1 MPPRTAFLFPGQ
13 GSQQPGMGADLLRE
27 PRFAAL
33 ADQCS
38 EVLDLDL
45 AYLLTEAPEDELTL
59 TQHAQPALLFCG
71 IALTTLLRERGIEPA
86 AVAGHSAGEY
96 GALVVAGALSVPDAM
111 RAIGER
117 GRAMAEAAPY
127 GTSSMAAVLGLG
139 VDQVEEALAG
149 LDGVWPANYNTPTQ
163 IVVGGTT
170 DGVAAA
176 TPRLLEAGARR
187 VLPLKVAAAF
197 HTPLMRPA
205 AARLR
210 RVLDSVCWADPAVP
224 VVANVTAEPYPDGT
238 SAPDLL
244 ERQLASPVRWGD
256 CVVRLAGLGCEAFL
270 EVGPRRALS
279 GMLRELLPG
288 VPAGQVATPQ
298 AVADYRA

>member
-1 MPPRTAFLFPGQ
+1 
-13 GSQQPGMGADLLRE
+13 MGADLLRE
-27 PRFAAL
+27 PRFATL
-33 ADQCS
+33 AEECS

-45 AYLLTEAPEDELTL
+45 THLLTDAPDEELTL

-71 IALTTLLRERGIEPA
+71 VALTTLLRERGIEPA

-96 GALVVAGALSVPDAM
+96 GALVAAGALTVPDAM

-127 GTSSMAAVLGLG
+127 GTSAMAAVLGLSP
-139 VDQVEEALAG
+139 DRVEQTLAG
-149 LDGVWPANYNTPTQ
+149 LEGVWPANYNTPTQ
-163 IVVGGTT
+163 TVIGGTVP
-170 DGVAAA
+170 GVETASA
-176 TPRLLEAGARR
+176 RLLEAGARR

-197 HTPLMRPA
+197 HTPLMQPA

-210 RVLDSVCWADPAVP
+210 RVLDSVSWSDPTIP
-224 VVANVTAEPYPDGT
+224 VVANVTADVYPGGAA
-238 SAPDLL
+238 APDLL

-256 CVVRLAGLGCEAFL
+256 CVHRLRGLGCDAFL

-279 GMLRELLPG
+279 GMLRELAPG
-288 VPAGQVATPQ
+288 VPADQVSTPR
-298 AVADYRA
+298 AVTAQPV

>member
-1 MPPRTAFLFPGQ
+1 
-13 GSQQPGMGADLLRE
+13 MGADLLRE
-27 PRFAAL
+27 PRFDAL

-38 EVLDLDL
+38 LILDLDL
-45 AYLLTEAPEDELTL
+45 RRLLTDAPEEELTL

-71 IALTTLLRERGIEPA
+71 VALTTLLRERGIEPA

-96 GALVVAGALSVPDAM
+96 AALVAAGALSVPDAM

-127 GTSSMAAVLGLG
+127 GTSSMAAVLGIPTQD
-139 VDQVEEALAG
+139 VLAAIDG

-163 IVVGGTT
+163 TVIAGTVVG
-170 DGVAAA
+170 VEAA
-176 TPRLLEAGARR
+176 TPKLLEAGARR

-197 HTPLMRPA
+197 HTPLMQPA

-210 RVLDSVCWADPAVP
+210 QVLDSVEWETPGIP
-224 VVANVTAEPYPDGT
+224 VVANVTADVYPDGA

-256 CVVRLAGLGCEAFL
+256 CVLRLRDLGCDGFL

-279 GMLRELLPG
+279 GMLRELVPG
-288 VPAGQVATPQ
+288 LPAGQVATPE
-298 AVADYRA
+298 AVAVYEA

>member
-1 MPPRTAFLFPGQ
+1 
-13 GSQQPGMGADLLRE
+13 MGAELLQE

-45 AYLLTEAPEDELTL
+45 TYLLTGAPEDELTL

-71 IALTTLLRERGIEPA
+71 IALTTLLRERGVEPA

-96 GALVVAGALSVPDAM
+96 GALVAAGALSVPDAM

-117 GRAMAEAAPY
+117 GRAMAEASPY
-127 GTSSMAAVLGLG
+127 GTSSMAAVLGLRAE
-139 VDQVEEALAG
+139 QVMEAIAG
-149 LDGVWPANYNTPTQ
+149 LTGVWPANFNTPTQ
-163 IVVGGTT
+163 TVLGGTVE
-170 DGVAAA
+170 GVQEA
-176 TPRLLEAGARR
+176 TPKLLESGARR

-197 HTPLMRPA
+197 HTPLMEPA
-205 AARLR
+205 ASRLR
-210 RVLDSVCWADPAVP
+210 HVLDSVCWSGPSMP
-224 VVANVTAEPYPDGT
+224 VVANVTAEVYPDGA

-256 CVVRLAGLGCEAFL
+256 CVLRLHALGCDGFL

-279 GMLRELLPG
+279 GMLRELVPG
-288 VPAGQVATPQ
+288 VPGGQVATPQ
-298 AVADYRA
+298 AVAEYQA

>member
-1 MPPRTAFLFPGQ
+1 
-13 GSQQPGMGADLLRE
+13 MGAELLQE

-33 ADQCS
+33 ADECS
-38 EVLDLDL
+38 ELLDLDL
-45 AYLLTEAPEDELTL
+45 KHLLVDATDEELTL

-71 IALTTLLRERGIEPA
+71 IALTTLLREHGIEPT

-96 GALVVAGALSVPDAM
+96 GALVAAGALTVPDAM

-127 GTSSMAAVLGLG
+127 GTSAMAAVLGIG
-139 VDQVEEALAG
+139 PDRVEDALTG

-163 IVVGGTT
+163 TVIGGTVQ
-170 DGVAAA
+170 GVEAASA
-176 TPRLLEAGARR
+176 TLLEAGARR
-187 VLPLKVAAAF
+187 VVPLKVAAAF
-197 HTPLMRPA
+197 HTPLMQPA

-210 RVLDSVCWADPAVP
+210 HVLDGVSWSDPSIP
-224 VVANVTAEPYPDGT
+224 VVANVTADVYPGGRA
-238 SAPDLL
+238 APDLL

-256 CVVRLAGLGCEAFL
+256 CVLKLRELGCDAFL

-279 GMLRELLPG
+279 GMLRELTPDL
-288 VPAGQVATPQ
+288 PAGQISSPE
-298 AVADYRA
+298 AVAAQPV

>member
-1 MPPRTAFLFPGQ
+1 
-13 GSQQPGMGADLLRE
+13 MGAELLRE
-27 PRFAAL
+27 PRFKAL
-33 ADQCS
+33 ADQSS
-38 EVLDLDL
+38 EVLGFDLTH
-45 AYLLTEAPEDELTL
+45 LLTDAPEEELTQ

-96 GALVVAGALSVPDAM
+96 GALVAAGALSVPDAM

-127 GTSSMAAVLGLG
+127 GTTTMAAVLGLSA
-139 VDQVEEALAG
+139 DQVKEALVG
-149 LDGVWPANYNTPTQ
+149 LEGVWPANYNTPTQ

-170 DGVAAA
+170 DGVEAA
-176 TPRLLEAGARR
+176 TSKLLEAGARR

-197 HTPLMRPA
+197 HTPLMLPA

-210 RVLDSVCWADPAVP
+210 RVLDSVCWSRPAVP
-224 VVANVTAEPYPDGT
+224 VVANVTADVYPDAGA
-238 SAPDLL
+238 APDLL

-256 CVVRLAGLGCEAFL
+256 CVLRLSGLGCDSFL
-270 EVGPRRALS
+270 EVGPKRALS
-279 GMLRELLPG
+279 RMLRELVPG
-288 VPAGQVATPQ
+288 VPAGQVGSPQ
-298 AVADYRA
+298 AVADYPA

>member
-1 MPPRTAFLFPGQ
+1 
-13 GSQQPGMGADLLRE
+13 MGAELLDE

-33 ADQCS
+33 AEQSS

-45 AYLLTEAPEDELTL
+45 TYLLTDAPEEELTL
-59 TQHAQPALLFCG
+59 TQNAQPALLFCG
-71 IALTTLLRERGIEPA
+71 IALTTLLRERGVEPA

-96 GALVVAGALSVPDAM
+96 GALVAAGALSVPDAM

-117 GRAMAEAAPY
+117 GRAMSEAAPF
-127 GTSSMAAVLGLG
+127 GTSTMAAVLGIG
-139 VDQVEEALAG
+139 PEQVTKALIG
-149 LDGVWPANYNTPTQ
+149 LEGVWPANYNTPTQ
-163 IVVGGTT
+163 TVVGGTV

-205 AARLR
+205 ATRLR
-210 RVLDSVCWADPAVP
+210 RVLDSVCWSDPDVP
-224 VVANVTAEPYPDGT
+224 VVANVTADVYPGGA

-256 CVVRLAGLGCEAFL
+256 CVLRLRALGCDAFL

-279 GMLRELLPG
+279 GMLRELVPG
-288 VPAGQVATPQ
+288 VAAGQVATPQ
-298 AVADYRA
+298 AVAGYQA

>member
-1 MPPRTAFLFPGQ
+1 
-13 GSQQPGMGADLLRE
+13 MGAEVLRE

-38 EVLDLDL
+38 DVLGLDLT
-45 AYLLTEAPEDELTL
+45 YLLTEAPEDELTL

-96 GALVVAGALSVPDAM
+96 GALVAAGALSVPDAM

-127 GTSSMAAVLGLG
+127 GTSSMAAVLGLSA
-139 VDQVEEALAG
+139 DQVNEALTG
-149 LDGVWPANYNTPTQ
+149 LEGVWPANFNTPTQ
-163 IVVGGTT
+163 TVVGGTVE
-170 DGVAAA
+170 GVEAA
-176 TPRLLEAGARR
+176 TPKLLEAGAKR

-197 HTPLMRPA
+197 HTPLMQPA

-210 RVLDSVCWADPAVP
+210 RVLDSVCWSDPAVP
-224 VVANVTAEPYPDGT
+224 VVANVTADIYPDAA

-256 CVVRLAGLGCEAFL
+256 CVLRLSELGCDCFL

-279 GMLRELLPG
+279 GMLRELIPG
-288 VPAGQVATPQ
+288 VPSGQVATPQ
-298 AVADYRA
+298 AVADCRA

>member
-1 MPPRTAFLFPGQ
+1 
-13 GSQQPGMGADLLRE
+13 MGAELLRE

-33 ADQCS
+33 AGQCS

-45 AYLLTEAPEDELTL
+45 TYLLTEAPEDELTL

-96 GALVVAGALSVPDAM
+96 GALVAAGALSVPDAM

-127 GTSSMAAVLGLG
+127 GTSTMAAVLGLSAEK
-139 VDQVEEALAG
+139 VKEALVG
-149 LDGVWPANYNTPTQ
+149 LEGVWPANYNTPTQ
-163 IVVGGTT
+163 VVVGGTT
-170 DGVAAA
+170 DGVEAA
-176 TPRLLEAGARR
+176 TPKLLEAGARR
-187 VLPLKVAAAF
+187 VLPLRVAAAF
-197 HTPLMRPA
+197 HTPLMQPA

-210 RVLDSVCWADPAVP
+210 RVLDSVRWCPPSVP
-224 VVANVTAEPYPDGT
+224 VVANVTAEVYPDGT
-238 SAPDLL
+238 AAPDLL

-256 CVVRLAGLGCEAFL
+256 CVRKLAALGCDSFL
-270 EVGPRRALS
+270 EVGPKRALS
-279 GMLRELLPG
+279 GMLRELVPG
-288 VPAGQVATPQ
+288 VPAGQVGSPQ
-298 AVADYRA
+298 AVADYPA

>member
-1 MPPRTAFLFPGQ
+1 
-13 GSQQPGMGADLLRE
+13 MGTDLLRE

-33 ADQCS
+33 AEQCS
-38 EVLDLDL
+38 EALDLDL
-45 AYLLTEAPEDELTL
+45 TYLLTDAPEDELTL

-71 IALTTLLRERGIEPA
+71 VALTTLLRERGVEPA

-96 GALVVAGALSVPDAM
+96 GALVAAGALSVPDVM

-117 GRAMAEAAPY
+117 GRAMAEASPY
-127 GTSSMAAVLGLG
+127 GTSSMAAILGLRAEA
-139 VDQVEEALAG
+139 VKEALAG
-149 LDGVWPANYNTPTQ
+149 LEGVWPANFNTPTQ
-163 IVVGGTT
+163 TVVGGTRE
-170 DGVAAA
+170 GVRAASA
-176 TPRLLEAGARR
+176 KLLEAGARR

-197 HTPLMRPA
+197 HTPLMQPA

-210 RVLDSVCWADPAVP
+210 RVLDSVCWSPPSIP
-224 VVANVTAEPYPDGT
+224 VVANVTAEVYPDGA

-256 CVVRLAGLGCEAFL
+256 CVLRLHSLGCDAFL

-279 GMLRELLPG
+279 GMVREQVPN
-288 VPAGQVATPQ
+288 VPAGQVATPH
-298 AVADYRA
+298 AVADYQA